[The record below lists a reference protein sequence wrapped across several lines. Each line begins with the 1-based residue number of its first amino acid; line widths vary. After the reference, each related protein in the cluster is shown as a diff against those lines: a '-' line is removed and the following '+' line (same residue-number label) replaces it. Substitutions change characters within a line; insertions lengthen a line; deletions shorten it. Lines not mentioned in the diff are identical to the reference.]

1 MDTRQSMIYF
11 VHIHNG
17 VLDPYKILENGNTN
31 QVGYVTFISI
41 SILFIIYPEN
51 SNVSTKW
58 SSERIC
64 CYGKKKPGYVEYQ
77 YILRIM
83 GVEENNVYIHLLL

>member
-1 MDTRQSMIYF
+1 MDTKQSMLCF

-51 SNVSTKW
+51 SNVSTK
-58 SSERIC
+58 
-64 CYGKKKPGYVEYQ
+64 
-77 YILRIM
+77 
-83 GVEENNVYIHLLL
+83 